1 MQPKHLLT
9 TIRAVTLHSHVLPEK
24 AMKDTLIYIQNLFK
38 EPIDKPRLE
47 ADELAVRNDL
57 LFGEDTMQTKEN
69 FIAQMQKPKEAE
81 PIEDAP
87 NEAVNHPDHYHSGT
101 YEAINVIQAWGLN
114 FNRGNVVKY
123 LCRAGLKDP
132 DKEVQDLEK
141 ALFYLLA
148 EIESLKS

>member
-132 DKEVQDLEK
+132 DKEV
-141 ALFYLLA
+141 
-148 EIESLKS
+148 